1 MAFIITQAV
10 WFVTHHVSKRI
21 FPLHAYAQFT
31 FACNDDVYHRAGN
44 FKLSSFRFL
53 IVLSALAAALS
64 LAACT
69 NSETQWS
76 NKITIEV
83 ETPNGLVSGSIV
95 TRETASF
102 TTGALVPPDA
112 RGGGVSRA
120 GEAVVVDLGGG
131 KYLFALLPNPD
142 STQIFFPGQGP
153 QDVAPKMAGLIGQS
167 RTLSPKDCPK
177 VSFPMLVTLSDIN
190 NPKTVKEVPS
200 TNIAAVFGSG
210 YRLKAVTLEIT
221 DEAVTM
227 GVIEKALVWLPGL
240 NGGYLSG
247 DSSNDG
253 RFYSLHA
260 GHFSNGR

>member
-1 MAFIITQAV
+1 M
-10 WFVTHHVSKRI
+10 
-21 FPLHAYAQFT
+21 
-31 FACNDDVYHRAGN
+31 
-44 FKLSSFRFL
+44 SFRLLAMFA
-53 IVLSALAAALS
+53 ALAAALS
-64 LAACT
+64 LSSCS
-69 NSETQWS
+69 NSKTEWNS
-76 NKITIEV
+76 KITIEV
-83 ETPNGLVSGSIV
+83 ETPHGLVSGSSV

-102 TTGALVPPDA
+102 TSGALVPGEA

-167 RTLSPKDCPK
+167 RQLNPKNYPK
-177 VSFPMLVTLSDIN
+177 VSFPMLVTFSDIN
-190 NPKTVKEVPS
+190 NPKTVKEVPPA
-200 TNIAAVFGSG
+200 NISAVFGSG

-221 DEAVTM
+221 DEAVTK
-227 GVIEKALVWLPGL
+227 GEVEKSIPWLPGL

-253 RFYSLHA
+253 RFYGLHA